1 MRREYLLVAAASAVA
16 LCMIISGAEA
26 VPTKQAGSFV
36 ASGMISGGKTEDDGS
51 SWIRLWSEDS
61 RYVVGSSDKGR
72 RDELWRLLHAAHGS
86 NHAISVRYDA
96 GAGRINSTAKTL
108 DYPVCTITFGDIQF
122 ASSRACDTKSL
133 STSPET
139 ALALGFAHAQD
150 GGAKTAR
157 ELLDEALAKGPRDI
171 IFRAIA
177 LRARAD
183 ALSMIA
189 FGKSPGSVPADKARI
204 AALEDYR
211 AIAKIA
217 PTDREVLFAIGTAL
231 EDLGDYAAATK
242 EFSAILERYP
252 DEDFRVTVRLSAIAR
267 HQGDS
272 AKSLTLLNGLVER
285 AGRQLGMKFYYHR
298 GWTLSNLG
306 RFDEAIKDLGEGLK
320 AQPDYAWAYA
330 RRGCAHASVGQLPEA
345 LADMDM
351 ALQKYTAF
359 VAINDPGVR
368 HDKAQFGAN
377 SQRLKASIAR
387 GERGAMPGMCGQFW
401 GDDDKPRAR
410 SALLRKS

>member
-86 NHAISVRYDA
+86 NHAISARYDA

-189 FGKSPGSVPADKARI
+189 LANLREAYPPTRPASPRSKT
-204 AALEDYR
+204 
-211 AIAKIA
+211 IA
-217 PTDREVLFAIGTAL
+217 PSLKLRRPTA
-231 EDLGDYAAATK
+231 K
-242 EFSAILERYP
+242 FSSPLAGRLRILEIMPLLPRSSRP
-252 DEDFRVTVRLSAIAR
+252 SLSATR
-267 HQGDS
+267 TKTSG
-272 AKSLTLLNGLVER
+272 
-285 AGRQLGMKFYYHR
+285 
-298 GWTLSNLG
+298 
-306 RFDEAIKDLGEGLK
+306 
-320 AQPDYAWAYA
+320 
-330 RRGCAHASVGQLPEA
+330 
-345 LADMDM
+345 
-351 ALQKYTAF
+351 
-359 VAINDPGVR
+359 
-368 HDKAQFGAN
+368 
-377 SQRLKASIAR
+377 
-387 GERGAMPGMCGQFW
+387 
-401 GDDDKPRAR
+401 
-410 SALLRKS
+410 